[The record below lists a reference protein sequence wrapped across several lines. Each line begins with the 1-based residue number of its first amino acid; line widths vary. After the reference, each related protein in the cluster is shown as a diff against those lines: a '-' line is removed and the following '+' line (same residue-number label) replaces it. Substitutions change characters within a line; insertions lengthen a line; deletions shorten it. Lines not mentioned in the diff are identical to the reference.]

1 MPKSHTLD
9 PADIATENAVQQWLE
24 RCSYHLCDE
33 DAQSRL
39 AALANRVQGELSDK
53 GIFVH
58 SPIPE
63 KIGAVD
69 SAAWT
74 AFEADLK
81 RGYLQRTPEMEVLL
95 KTLDEVHPIGKE
107 RLRTTTLTSL
117 RQAMEGDP
125 ANPREITEAQLTKK
139 FDTILNRLL
148 NFALADTIPTPASP
162 DGIGYIKLP
171 EPKDLTRDTRH
182 SLKKKLDIRRANPR
196 RLATYLR
203 PIIAARLTESFQPE
217 STRMLRKDGKFR
229 THNGDPLR
237 TISLNQF
244 PDQVEWDL
252 SEIQETLVAIE
263 VMPLHDT
270 EDLRR
275 EGRELAALRFE
286 HMKKG
291 KIPTLL
297 LAYAAKFL
305 DLPLSDTTLL
315 QACGVTH
322 SGSARKTFGRDRED
336 LLHGLKSKHP
346 QSWQIVAM
354 SFLEEMRKLVLE
366 WVKENNPFPLPG
378 TGSNALPPPRKTPA
392 PGTPQLTP

>member
-139 FDTILNRLL
+139 FETTLSRLL
-148 NFALADTIPTPASP
+148 NLALADTDGDAGSGQQPGQPAGDPAAAPQGMATQGTPTQAMGSGTLPTDGSVKLTLISYTGGWDEGLFNYQGSP
-162 DGIGYIKLP
+162 LANLDSFSLGGNEWQIRYDDTSGGSNFSSDQSGATGFVTITAVP
-171 EPKDLTRDTRH
+171 EPGGVALVMAAFAVAAAVSRRTR
-182 SLKKKLDIRRANPR
+182 
-196 RLATYLR
+196 
-203 PIIAARLTESFQPE
+203 
-217 STRMLRKDGKFR
+217 
-229 THNGDPLR
+229 
-237 TISLNQF
+237 
-244 PDQVEWDL
+244 
-252 SEIQETLVAIE
+252 
-263 VMPLHDT
+263 
-270 EDLRR
+270 
-275 EGRELAALRFE
+275 
-286 HMKKG
+286 
-291 KIPTLL
+291 
-297 LAYAAKFL
+297 
-305 DLPLSDTTLL
+305 
-315 QACGVTH
+315 
-322 SGSARKTFGRDRED
+322 
-336 LLHGLKSKHP
+336 
-346 QSWQIVAM
+346 
-354 SFLEEMRKLVLE
+354 
-366 WVKENNPFPLPG
+366 
-378 TGSNALPPPRKTPA
+378 
-392 PGTPQLTP
+392 